1 MTAFSIVF
9 WSLLGVLLLLGLWQI
24 IEPVRQLRQVLER
37 LANRD
42 FRPVIF
48 QHPLGLFRRT
58 SANVRRISELLQR
71 QDQQIA
77 DEGFSLRAILGSM
90 VEGVMIVDAAERIRL
105 ANDALARMF
114 EFPHSPINRTLLEVF
129 MNPELR
135 QAVELTLKDGRPRS
149 ARMLYRLSVPGAN
162 TEKNFEVYAS
172 ALNPQSGRAPAGAVV
187 VFHDVTQLRALEAVR
202 REFVAN
208 VSHEFRTPLAII
220 GGYVETLLDGALDDR
235 AMAEQSLKVMERH
248 CRRLNLLIDDLLTI
262 TRMEGRGSDLEFRPV
277 NLRDIVER
285 VVEQLAPA
293 IEERQARVWLAFPEK
308 PLVSEADVRRLEQ
321 VCLNLLTNALRYGA
335 AENNEV
341 KVTGRVVGEFAEI
354 AFSDNGPGVPYE
366 DQPHLFERF
375 YRVHKDRS
383 RDAGGTGLGLSIVKS
398 IILAHGGEVFL
409 ESDPG
414 KGATFYFRIPV
425 NRER

>member
-1 MTAFSIVF
+1 M
-9 WSLLGVLLLLGLWQI
+9 LLGLVLWQVL
-24 IEPVRQLRQVLER
+24 EPFRQLRRVLER

-48 QHPLGLFRRT
+48 QHPFGIFRRT

-90 VEGVMIVDAAERIRL
+90 VEGVMIVDSAERIRL
-105 ANDALARMF
+105 VNDALSRMF
-114 EFPHSPINRTLLEVF
+114 EFPHSPINRSILEVF
-129 MNPELR
+129 FNVELR

-149 ARMLYRLSVPGAN
+149 AQMLYRVPGAVASK
-162 TEKNFEVYAS
+162 EKNFEVYAS

-187 VFHDVTQLRALEAVR
+187 VFHDVTRLRALEAVR

-235 AMAEQSLKVMERH
+235 AMAEQSLRVMERH

-262 TRMEGRGSDLEFRPV
+262 TRMEGRGTDLEFRPV
-277 NLRDIVER
+277 NLREVAER
-285 VVEQLAPA
+285 AVEQLAPA
-293 IEERQARVWLAFPEK
+293 IEERRARVELGFSDDALF
-308 PLVSEADVRRLEQ
+308 VEADARRLEQ
-321 VCLNLLTNALRYGA
+321 VCLNLLTNALRYGS
-335 AENNEV
+335 AEQSRIRI
-341 KVTGRVVGEFAEI
+341 TGRIEGEWAEV
-354 AFSDNGPGVPYE
+354 AFSDNGPGIPFE

-398 IILAHGGEVFL
+398 IVLAHGGDVSL
-409 ESDPG
+409 ESQPG
-414 KGATFYFRIPV
+414 EGATFRFRLPL